1 MSKVL
6 PLTDNEKD
14 LLNYIQSKNTPTYR
28 RAYSDRTAWLMAC
41 LSELAYQP
49 FSRLDEDVT
58 KQQLKEKLKTLL
70 NEKTIGA
77 LDEVVQSVFEKDDAE
92 AAKHFLKIA
101 DIKILKIYD
110 KEGTQALLVSTQDYL
125 VLAFR
130 GTEATS
136 LRDIK
141 ADVNAIITKCSSGG
155 NIHSGFS
162 EAFGLVEQQ
171 IQKDLEYFSNS
182 KTHNKPLIVTGH
194 SLGGAL
200 ATIAAKRLQ
209 AYIKIATCY
218 TFGSPRVGNDEWFE
232 KTKTPVYRI
241 VNAYDCVTILPPGKT
256 TVSIFIFVFREVS
269 EYIPFLRPFISFIV
283 PKLEKFQGYRHNG
296 DVRYLTA
303 CEDGNFADVKL
314 LTRQVSLFERIY
326 SWISSRCAVNRFV
339 ADHSISAYRKKL
351 AVIARQRNSSDSSE
365 K

>member
-6 PLTDNEKD
+6 LLTDNERN
-14 LLNYIQSKNTPTYR
+14 LLNYIQSENTPTYR

-49 FSRLDEDVT
+49 FSRLT
-58 KQQLKEKLKTLL
+58 
-70 NEKTIGA
+70 
-77 LDEVVQSVFEKDDAE
+77 EVIQSVFEKDNAE
-92 AAKHFLKIA
+92 ATKHFLKTA
-101 DIKILKIYD
+101 DIKILKTYD
-110 KEGTQALLVSTQDYL
+110 TEGTQALLVSTQDYL

-136 LRDIK
+136 LQDIK
-141 ADVNAIITKCSSGG
+141 ADVNAVITECPSGG
-155 NIHSGFS
+155 SIHSGFTK
-162 EAFGLVEQQ
+162 AFGFVEQQ
-171 IQKDLEYFSNS
+171 IRKDLKDLSVSEDC
-182 KTHNKPLIVTGH
+182 NKPLIVTGH

-241 VNAYDCVTILPPGKT
+241 VNAYDCVTMLPPGKT
-256 TVSIFIFVFREVS
+256 TVSIFIFISRWIFPH
-269 EYIPFLRPFISFIV
+269 IPFCRSLASFCAS
-283 PKLEKFQGYRHNG
+283 KLEKFQGYQHNG
-296 DVRYLTA
+296 DVRYLTD
-303 CEDGNFADVKL
+303 CKDGNFASVKL
-314 LTRQVSLFERIY
+314 LTRPVSSLERVW
-326 SWISSRCAVNRFV
+326 SWWGSKYEVSRFAAN
-339 ADHSISAYRKKL
+339 HSISAYRKKL
-351 AVIARQRNSSDSSE
+351 AVIAMQRNSSGVSE